1 MAKLCPLTKS
11 ICTSEC
17 AWRVEDD
24 CAMTIVSK
32 NVEMIANV
40 KNGELFKRLFT
51 LNSVYGSCCINKDI
65 VNGIKHDTDG
75 IRPYD
80 EDKFRRE
87 GYKNEN
93 T

>member
-1 MAKLCPLTKS
+1 MARLCPLTKS

-17 AWRVEDD
+17 AWRVEDN
-24 CAMTIVSK
+24 CAITIISK
-32 NVEMIANV
+32 NTENDCQCQ
-40 KNGELFKRLFT
+40 NGGLFKRLFT
-51 LNSVYGSCCINKDI
+51 LNSVYGASCINKDI
-65 VNGIKHDTDG
+65 VNGVKHDTEG

-80 EDKFRRE
+80 EDEFRRE